1 MKSTTRLDSA
11 VFQLTPTR
19 TRCDLVITANGK
31 TEKIATGLLNPFL
44 AHLKTAQEQIA
55 KGGYSIA
62 LEPEPGSDRNWFTKG
77 TVERFVRF
85 VSTPEILERVY
96 TIESEIL
103 QIEEAMA
110 IQGNND
116 MGLSTMEEY
125 QAKPAGSSEVGKAVA
140 DANDEKAIVLYKP
153 DSHPPEANG
162 SVSKE
167 GNSKVQLLKV
177 LETRKTVLQKEQG
190 MAFARAAAAGFDVEL
205 MAPLVSFAECFGASR
220 LMDACLKFR
229 DLWKRKHETGQWVE
243 VEAAEAM
250 SSRSEFS
257 AMNASGIM
265 LSSMANK
272 QNESNGELVS
282 EDNGQAAINA
292 GAEQKHPMN
301 HQVPVGQQ
309 EYFRSQFP
317 HPMYPPWPIHSPPG
331 ALPVFQPY
339 PGMPYYQNYP
349 GNGPFYSPPYPPA
362 DNSHFNGAHRAG
374 QKRQSMDSRD
384 GNTESEEWPM
394 DPTKTRPPGDL
405 ELENESRKKAG
416 RSAKRQSGTVVI
428 RNINYI
434 ASKGQNSSGS
444 ESLSASGSDMDEEMM
459 HKDSLSSKRKGR
471 NAKSM
476 DESNLFNKEGTN
488 YEKET
493 EGGNWQAFQNFL
505 LNDTDERSHAADQGM
520 FDSEKSIQMR
530 RRKNTVGDDPLADW
544 RYSAEVQD
552 GRMTELDKASGS
564 MTRMLRTSN
573 DEVLT
578 SREGHYGNGKGSTY
592 DQMDVQFTE
601 INGRKVAYR
610 RNTNDDFMIAGR
622 ETQAYS
628 MSSTDPL
635 ASNGFRHATNNLD
648 KSSQEKTDESFIVP
662 FRSMSLDQVGND
674 NRAAIDMDSELPHKT
689 KNSSNRIGNQANYE
703 PDELSLIPERGT
715 QKSNFGYDP
724 ALDYEMQVHVGDAA
738 AVDNRNKEEM
748 ADVKQGSKKPDKD
761 RKSNSLDKKK
771 TVGPIR
777 KGKPSKLSPLE
788 DARARAEKLRTYKAD
803 LQKMKKE
810 KEEEDRK
817 RLEALKMER
826 QKRIAARASSTAA
839 QSTSSQQIKKQLP
852 TKLSLGSV
860 RGSKFSDSET
870 GSSSPLQRS
879 KIRTAS
885 LGSNVSQRASK
896 ISKSSSGSH
905 MPGNRLTRSV
915 SSLSEPRKARSN
927 ATPDSKPS
935 MVQTRRLSEPKT
947 VRSPNV
953 APVKTPGAE
962 LVSKKKVSTEP
973 ESKKISAIINLDR
986 SKAATLPELKI
997 RTSKESS
1004 DIGRNKS
1011 APKEMAQ
1018 KVNGTK
1024 SSVTSSIT
1032 ELNTNNDKHTHQSEV
1047 DDNPVIDKTIVML
1060 EREKPSL
1067 PVVQSS
1073 DENMGIQK
1081 EHYGSH
1087 DKVEKN
1093 DMTSD
1098 YAAIHAPASRMEG
1111 LVIEAVQSQIQEQPK
1126 FHMDLVTSA
1135 EKEAKNSSSVHTSG
1149 KPYQAPYARF
1159 SSLEEPCTANPENG
1173 KTPSTRLETETMGVK
1188 AQVSG
1193 FEDLKLAMIPESLAK
1208 VQVKESPKGFRRLLK
1223 FAKKN
1228 HSSAAAEHGV
1238 ESDNASVDGSELD
1251 GNATNAASSSEVH
1264 RLKNLISED
1273 ENPTSEATSQ
1283 KSLRHFSLLSPFRG
1297 KTTEKKSTS

>member
-1 MKSTTRLDSA
+1 MKPTARLDSA

-19 TRCDLVITANGK
+19 TRFDLVITANGK

-55 KGGYSIA
+55 KGGYSIS
-62 LEPEPGSDRNWFTKG
+62 LEPEPGSDRTWFTKG

-103 QIEEAMA
+103 QIGEAIA

-116 MGLSTMEEY
+116 MGLSTVEEY
-125 QAKPAGSSEVGKAVA
+125 QAKPMGSSEAGSKPVA

-153 DSHPPEANG
+153 DSQPPEANG
-162 SVSKE
+162 SATKE

-177 LETRKTVLQKEQG
+177 LEIRKTVLQKEQG
-190 MAFARAAAAGFDVEL
+190 MAFARAAAAGFDIDL
-205 MAPLVSFAECFGASR
+205 MAQLVSFAECFGASR
-220 LMDACLKFR
+220 LMDACLRFI

-257 AMNASGIM
+257 AMNASGII
-265 LSSMANK
+265 LSSMANN
-272 QNESNGELVS
+272 QNESHGDVVS
-282 EDNGQAAINA
+282 EDNGQAGINA
-292 GAEQKHPMN
+292 GAEQKHPID

-309 EYFRSQFP
+309 EYFQSQFP

-339 PGMPYYQNYP
+339 PGLPYYQNYP
-349 GNGPFYSPPYPPA
+349 GNGPFYPPHYPPV
-362 DNSHFNGAHRAG
+362 DNSHSNGGHRAG
-374 QKRQSMDSRD
+374 KRRQSMDSRD
-384 GNTESEEWPM
+384 GNTESEEWQMEPSK
-394 DPTKTRPPGDL
+394 TKSPGDL

-444 ESLSASGSDMDEEMM
+444 ESLSASDSDMDKEMM
-459 HKDSLSSKRKGR
+459 HKNSLSPKRKGR
-471 NAKSM
+471 NAKSK
-476 DESNLFNKEGTN
+476 DESKLFNKEGTN

-505 LNDTDERSHAADQGM
+505 LKDTDERSHAADQGM
-520 FDSEKSIQMR
+520 FDSEKDVQMR
-530 RRKNTVGDDPLADW
+530 RRKNAVGGDPLADW

-552 GRMTELDKASGS
+552 GRMTELHKAGGS
-564 MTRMLRTSN
+564 MTRVMRTSN

-578 SREGHYGNGKGSTY
+578 SRGEGHYGRESTY
-592 DQMDVQFTE
+592 DQTDIQYTE

-622 ETQAYS
+622 ETHSHY

-635 ASNGFRHATNNLD
+635 AANGFRHATNNFD
-648 KSSQEKTDESFIVP
+648 KSSQGKTDESFIVP

-674 NRAAIDMDSELPHKT
+674 DRTAVDMDSELPHKT
-689 KNSSNRIGNQANYE
+689 KNNSNRIGNQANYE
-703 PDELSLIPERGT
+703 PDELSLMPERGT
-715 QKSNFGYDP
+715 QNSNFGYDP
-724 ALDYEMQVHVGDAA
+724 ALDYEMQVRIRDATA
-738 AVDNRNKEEM
+738 LDNQNKEEM
-748 ADVKQGSKKPDKD
+748 ADVKQGSKKLEKD
-761 RKSNSLDKKK
+761 RKSKVTPDSLNKKK
-771 TVGPIR
+771 TSGPIR

-817 RLEALKMER
+817 RLEGLKMER

-839 QSTSSQQIKKQLP
+839 QSTSSQPSKKPLP

-860 RGSKFSDSET
+860 RGSKFSDSEP

-879 KIRTAS
+879 KIRTAT
-885 LGSNVSQRASK
+885 LGSNASQKASK
-896 ISKSSSGSH
+896 ISKSSNGSH
-905 MPGNRLTRSV
+905 MRANRMTRSA
-915 SSLSEPRKARSN
+915 SSLSEPRKESRN

-935 MVQTRRLSEPKT
+935 VVQIRRLSEPKT
-947 VRSPNV
+947 MRSPYV
-953 APVKTPGAE
+953 TPVKTPGAE
-962 LVSKKKVSTEP
+962 LVSKRKVSSEP

-1004 DIGRNKS
+1004 DIGQNKS
-1011 APKEMAQ
+1011 APKEMTQ
-1018 KVNGTK
+1018 EVKGIK
-1024 SSVTSSIT
+1024 SFVTSSGTKLDRKI
-1032 ELNTNNDKHTHQSEV
+1032 DKRTHQSEV

-1060 EREKPSL
+1060 ECEKPPL
-1067 PVVQSS
+1067 PVVHSS
-1073 DENMGIQK
+1073 EENMGVQK

-1087 DKVEKN
+1087 GKVEKN
-1093 DMTSD
+1093 DMIPE
-1098 YAAIHAPASRMEG
+1098 YAAIHAPASHTEG

-1126 FHMDLVTSA
+1126 FHMVTSA
-1135 EKEAKNSSSVHTSG
+1135 EKEAQNSSSVRTSG
-1149 KPYQAPYARF
+1149 KPYQAPYARL
-1159 SSLEEPCTANPENG
+1159 SSLEDPCTANPENG
-1173 KTPSTRLETETMGVK
+1173 KTASTKLETETMGVK
-1188 AQVSG
+1188 TQVSG

-1208 VQVKESPKGFRRLLK
+1208 VQVKESPKGFKRLLM

-1228 HSSAAAEHGV
+1228 HSSVAGAHSV

-1251 GNATNAASSSEVH
+1251 GNVTNAASSSEV
-1264 RLKNLISED
+1264 RTLKNHISQD
-1273 ENPTSEATSQ
+1273 EEATSQ
-1283 KSLRHFSLLSPFRG
+1283 KPSRNFSLLSPFRS
-1297 KTTEKKSTS
+1297 KTSEKKLTSS